1 MTLAAIAIGVG
12 LVALVGL
19 VHHYALYS
27 LGRAAPRPDSSST
40 LAIQSTFIGLLL
52 LHVAEIL
59 GLAAANRWLLGWD
72 GLGGPASAPLSWADL
87 IYLTGVNFTTL
98 GYTQIELAGDIRIV
112 TMLQSLG
119 GFMILTWSATYLLT
133 VCQRNWRS
141 AENE

>member
-72 GLGGPASAPLSWADL
+72 GLGGPASDPLSWADL

-119 GFMILTWSATYLLT
+119 GFMILTWSATYLFT
-133 VCQRNWRS
+133 VCQRSWRR

>member
-12 LVALVGL
+12 LIALVGL

-59 GLAAANRWLLGWD
+59 VLAAANRWLLGWD
-72 GLGGPASAPLSWADL
+72 GLGGPASTPLSWADL

-98 GYTQIELAGDIRIV
+98 GYTQIELVGDIRIV

-119 GFMILTWSATYLLT
+119 GFMILTWSATYLFT
-133 VCQRNWRS
+133 VCQRSWQR